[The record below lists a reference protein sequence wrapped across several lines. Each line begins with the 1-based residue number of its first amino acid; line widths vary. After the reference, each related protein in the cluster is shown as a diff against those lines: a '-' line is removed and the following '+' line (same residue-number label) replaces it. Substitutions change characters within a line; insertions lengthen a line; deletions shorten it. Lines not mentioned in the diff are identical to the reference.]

1 MAGLILA
8 YGIATGKFPLSSQTS
23 LLLFLK
29 LLQLLYLLG
38 EYFIG

>member
-1 MAGLILA
+1 MAGLMLA
-8 YGIATGKFPLSSQTS
+8 YGIATSKFPLSSQTS

-29 LLQLLYLLG
+29 LLQFYLLG